1 MKPIIVL
8 VTLILTLRTQ
18 AGDPSLGHVML
29 GCYADLPPNGKI
41 VVLRAMLRELDS
53 VRPEEAPAFI
63 ERTTR
68 DFDTL
73 SQKFLTLE
81 EVPLTYEAAGGRK
94 GVPQNLG
101 VFIEELSSRIPGFR
115 HGMKAVEVDDAALRM
130 EYESMLE
137 DMEVASVYLL
147 EQNLA
152 NAYQDL
158 REEAVH
164 ASAADHGEHQD

>member
-8 VTLILTLRTQ
+8 VTLILTLRAQ
-18 AGDPSLGHVML
+18 AGVPSLGDVML
-29 GCYADLPPNGKI
+29 GCYADLPPKGKI
-41 VVLRAMLRELDS
+41 VVLSAMLRELDS

-63 ERTTR
+63 EGTTK

-73 SQKFLTLE
+73 SKNFLTLE
-81 EVPLTYEAAGGRK
+81 EVPLTYEIPGGRK

-101 VFIEELSSRIPGFR
+101 IFIDELASKIPGFR
-115 HGMKAVEVDDAALRM
+115 HGMKAVEVDDAALRL
-130 EYESMLE
+130 EYESMLK

-147 EQNLA
+147 EQDLA

-164 ASAADHGEHQD
+164 ASAEDHGEHQD